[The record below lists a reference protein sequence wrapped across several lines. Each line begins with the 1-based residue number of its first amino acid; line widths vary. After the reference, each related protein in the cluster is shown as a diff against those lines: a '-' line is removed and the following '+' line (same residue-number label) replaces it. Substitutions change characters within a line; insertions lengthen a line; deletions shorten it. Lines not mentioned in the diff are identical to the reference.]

1 MSFYTIREANRT
13 FSNKAAH
20 LMADPH
26 KRYIY
31 TAIKIS
37 KFPLNPID
45 AICKTATVRIERG
58 KSADNTMGK

>member
-1 MSFYTIREANRT
+1 
-13 FSNKAAH
+13 
-20 LMADPH
+20 MADPH